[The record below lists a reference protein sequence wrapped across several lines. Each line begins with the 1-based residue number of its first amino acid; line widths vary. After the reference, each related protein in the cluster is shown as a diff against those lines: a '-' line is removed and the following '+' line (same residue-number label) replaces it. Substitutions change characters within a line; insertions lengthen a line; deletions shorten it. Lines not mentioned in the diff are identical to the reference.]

1 MKVSYVDHRDAAFG
15 ALGNCL
21 EEGSPLVILTND
33 MGAFGLSTLAERFP
47 DNVLNVGIQEQNL
60 MSVAS
65 GLALS
70 GVTPVVFGIAA
81 HLIGRAYEQARLDI
95 AYADVHALVLSVG
108 PGLTYGA
115 DGPTH
120 QALHEP
126 ALLASMP
133 RITYNYPTT
142 PDETF
147 VAVNQSV
154 VGRGL
159 QWLSLDKEVFDL
171 SYQEGVVLHNGWKH
185 VRRNSEFLVLTYGTV
200 TKVAADVSQERELDL
215 IQLTQV
221 LPFPEGFAEAVLRY
235 KRVLVLEEATSPGML
250 FGMLSSEFES
260 SKKPDVIGVSLPVD
274 GPLGY
279 WSRESAWRDLRFA
292 MQEKVHS
299 GDDDE
304 VRD

>member
-1 MKVSYVDHRDAAFG
+1 MRGSYTDHRDAAFG
-15 ALGNCL
+15 ALGKRL
-21 EEGSPLVILTND
+21 EEDFPLVILTND

-70 GVTPVVFGIAA
+70 GITPVVFGIAA
-81 HLIGRAYEQARLDI
+81 HLIGRAYEQVRIDV

-133 RITYNYPTT
+133 RITYRYPTT
-142 PDETF
+142 PDETYIS
-147 VAVNQSV
+147 VSQSLD
-154 VGRGL
+154 GAGL
-159 QWLSLDKEVFDL
+159 QWLSLDKQIFDL
-171 SYQEGVVLHNGWKH
+171 PYHEGVVLHDGWKH
-185 VRRNSEFLVLTYGTV
+185 VRRNSEFLLLTYGTV
-200 TKVAADVSQERELDL
+200 TEVAADIAQQRGFDL

-221 LPFPEGFAEAVLRY
+221 LPFPKEFARAFLPY
-235 KRVLVLEEATSPGML
+235 KRVIVLEEATSPGVL
-250 FGMLSSEFES
+250 VGKLSGVLQGSYRPYVS
-260 SKKPDVIGVSLPVD
+260 SISLPVD
-274 GPLGY
+274 GPLGH
-279 WSRESAWRDLRFA
+279 WSRDSAWGDLRLTL
-292 MQEKVHS
+292 QEMAQSVS
-299 GDDDE
+299 DDG
-304 VRD
+304 VGH